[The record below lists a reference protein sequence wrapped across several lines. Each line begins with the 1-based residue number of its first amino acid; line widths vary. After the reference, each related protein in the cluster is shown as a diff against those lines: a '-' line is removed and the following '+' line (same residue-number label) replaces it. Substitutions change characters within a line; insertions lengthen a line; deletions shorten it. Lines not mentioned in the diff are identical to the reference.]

1 MKQYCMLLSFQ
12 RFQSEIDRLKNNEK
26 NVEQRSR
33 VKETKMDKRI
43 EELEEKLQ
51 KQELEKRELHD
62 NAKKLEAKNKQLNE
76 QLAVTQVGGAEVTSS
91 YIIF

>member
-1 MKQYCMLLSFQ
+1 MLLSFQ

-33 VKETKMDKRI
+33 VKETKMDKRM

-76 QLAVTQVGGAEVTSS
+76 QLEVLTVTQVGGAEVTSS

>member
-33 VKETKMDKRI
+33 VKETKMDKRM

>member
-1 MKQYCMLLSFQ
+1 MLLSFQ

-33 VKETKMDKRI
+33 VKETKMDKRM
-43 EELEEKLQ
+43 EDLEEKLQ

-76 QLAVTQVGGAEVTSS
+76 QLEVLTVTQVGGAEVTSS

>member
-1 MKQYCMLLSFQ
+1 
-12 RFQSEIDRLKNNEK
+12 
-26 NVEQRSR
+26 
-33 VKETKMDKRI
+33 MDKRM

-62 NAKKLEAKNKQLNE
+62 KAKKLEAKNKQLNE
-76 QLAVTQVGGAEVTSS
+76 QLEVLTVTQVGGAEVTSS